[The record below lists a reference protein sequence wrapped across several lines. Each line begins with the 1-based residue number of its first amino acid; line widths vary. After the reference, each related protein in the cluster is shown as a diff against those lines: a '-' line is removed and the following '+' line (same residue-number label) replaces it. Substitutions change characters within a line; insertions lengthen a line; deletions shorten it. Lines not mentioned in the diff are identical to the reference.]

1 MSVIKDMVDAINAKV
16 AEVTDNRDSLLTEVA
31 ETHEGNLN
39 DNLAAL
45 DSMKAQ
51 FDKAEADRADAA
63 AGELKAAVA
72 QMEEKLSSF
81 KENADEDNW
90 NDIAQAYAL
99 IVSTDNTEDAGII
112 SFGDD
117 QKAALETLS
126 ASIGNADD
134 VAAIFDAA

>member
-72 QMEEKLSSF
+72 QMEE
-81 KENADEDNW
+81 
-90 NDIAQAYAL
+90 
-99 IVSTDNTEDAGII
+99 
-112 SFGDD
+112 
-117 QKAALETLS
+117 
-126 ASIGNADD
+126 
-134 VAAIFDAA
+134 